1 MIDNPDHQS
10 TEETPDEA
18 VEARLQQRREDVE
31 GALSVVSTLTAKDR
45 RFVAAFL
52 MGDSLKDAYLRA
64 NPGYTGSNARKL
76 GWQWRHKEKIQAA
89 VDEYFHAQ
97 EMSAAEVVAR
107 LSDQARGSLGDF
119 LDIGDGRDPAL
130 DLAKARREGKLH
142 LLKKFKQKRTTFVN
156 KDDEETTTEW
166 IEVEL
171 HDSQS
176 ALVHVGRFH
185 SLFTDKTDITSG
197 GEKLPTPNI
206 YMPDNGRDNP
216 HPSEADE

>member
-1 MIDNPDHQS
+1 MIDKTEAT
-10 TEETPDEA
+10 TEETERDA
-18 VEARLQQRREDVE
+18 AAEARLQQRRADVE

-64 NPGYTGSNARKL
+64 NPGYTGNNARKL

-130 DLAKARREGKLH
+130 DLAKAEREGKMH

-176 ALVHVGRFH
+176 ALVHVGRFR
-185 SLFTDKTDITSG
+185 SLFTDKTDLTSG
-197 GEKLPTPNI
+197 GERIVPNI
-206 YMPDNGRDNP
+206 YMPDNGRDNG
-216 HPSEADE
+216 EADE